1 MSTGSSS
8 SASSQVIAHPTPK
21 RAYHQSTPP
30 YSNGRGIGLG
40 NSGGNYFGFNG
51 NGNGLE
57 RTMSASPIKHLNKD
71 KKSINYIDTSKI
83 NEKLNQ
89 FRLDGGKNS
98 ANTNNSSG
106 GKNFRPGLQEMNQMV
121 NKVFYLK
128 HLISHQWHHH
138 HHIVNM
144 KVMEF

>member
-1 MSTGSSS
+1 MSQSPGYYDK
-8 SASSQVIAHPTPK
+8 VI
-21 RAYHQSTPP
+21 
-30 YSNGRGIGLG
+30 SNGRGIGLG

-106 GKNFRPGLQEMNQMV
+106 GKNFRPGFTRNESNGQQGILFEAFNFPSV
-121 NKVFYLK
+121 APPPPPYC
-128 HLISHQWHHH
+128 
-138 HHIVNM
+138 
-144 KVMEF
+144 

>member
-1 MSTGSSS
+1 M
-8 SASSQVIAHPTPK
+8 VEV
-21 RAYHQSTPP
+21 
-30 YSNGRGIGLG
+30 GLG

-57 RTMSASPIKHLNKD
+57 RTECITNKHLNKD
-71 KKSINYIDTSKI
+71 KKSISIDLVKSMK
-83 NEKLNQ
+83 KLNQ

-128 HLISHQWHHH
+128 HLIS
-138 HHIVNM
+138 ISGTTTTILLT
-144 KVMEF
+144 